1 MLAPKRLPE
10 RCDFSYAKALA
21 PCCSDDLLSA
31 CRAADH
37 ALITLKAAVARDK
50 RERGDAAAALAAA
63 ASAVE
68 AWRAVAF
75 LGSALDAGVARHCRL
90 DGPVTVSWTTGFP
103 GLCWRTGHATLESA
117 GAPRLAAAAAAGCRV
132 DAAMCLA
139 TAA

>member
-1 MLAPKRLPE
+1 MADAILGAPLVKTLCWLQEPKQLPE

-21 PCCSDDLLSA
+21 PCCSDDLRAA

-68 AWRAVAF
+68 AWRAGG
-75 LGSALDAGVARHCRL
+75 LE
-90 DGPVTVSWTTGFP
+90 PVSYTH
-103 GLCWRTGHATLESA
+103 LTL
-117 GAPRLAAAAAAGCRV
+117 PTKRIV
-132 DAAMCLA
+132 
-139 TAA
+139 

>member
-1 MLAPKRLPE
+1 MAEILHEAALVKTLCWLQEPKQLPE
-10 RCDFSYAKALA
+10 RCDFSYAQALA

-63 ASAVE
+63 ASAVA

-75 LGSALDAGVARHCRL
+75 LGARARR
-90 DGPVTVSWTTGFP
+90 PASP
-103 GLCWRTGHATLESA
+103 G
-117 GAPRLAAAAAAGCRV
+117 
-132 DAAMCLA
+132 
-139 TAA
+139 TAASTAP